1 MGWDELAIVSSLV
14 TGAAT
19 LLVAVFLWNQLKVQ
33 HRDSERDFV
42 HAVEGRQQDLTS
54 VMFCDDGTAKVVWK
68 AASDWSSLS
77 PKEKNRIRFIYQM
90 FYMHIWNGWRLKRD
104 GDDVERFKVQWG
116 QILEY
121 PGQRRFYEERGRD
134 FLMRDPSLL
143 ELAEGVYQELESQ
156 AA

>member
-1 MGWDELAIVSSLV
+1 MGWDQLATVAQLI

-19 LLVAVFLWNQLKVQ
+19 LLVAVFLWNQLRVQ

-42 HAVEGRQQDLTS
+42 HAVEGRQQDLTTA
-54 VMFCDDGTAKVVWK
+54 VYCDDGTAKVMWK

-77 PKEKNRIRFIYQM
+77 PEEKYRMNFVYQM

-104 GDDVERFKVQWG
+104 GDNVERFKTQWG
-116 QILEY
+116 QVLEH
-121 PGQRRFYEERGRD
+121 PGQRRFYEERGRE

-143 ELAEGVYQELESQ
+143 DLVEGVYQELESQ